1 MGAMKRYAEQV
12 SVELG
17 YDGELNDEVLQEA
30 QRRLDKLEGEL
41 RAIDP
46 KWDENLARQ
55 AESEYKEEQ
64 CQRQRDSL

>member
-17 YDGELNDEVLQEA
+17 YGGEINGVVRREA
-30 QRRLDKLEGEL
+30 QRRLDKL
-41 RAIDP
+41 AADP

-55 AESEYKEEQ
+55 AESEYNEEQ
-64 CQRQRDSL
+64 CGKSED